1 MPKVKTNLSLKKIM
15 LEFGKDIFSTD
26 RLILYYKL
34 GKIKVPS
41 EKNIMRKVQ
50 HDVWEENMHKLLK
63 F

>member
-1 MPKVKTNLSLKKIM
+1 M

-34 GKIKVPS
+34 GKIKVLS